1 MSKLHVG
8 DAVYVRSGKDRGKTG
23 KITKIA
29 PKTAQVWV
37 EGVHLVKRHQK
48 KSAAHPQ
55 GGIVEKHLPLPA
67 SVVAKSDK
75 EPTQTKKAT
84 VKKKEDSK

>member
-29 PKTAQVWV
+29 PKTGQLWV

-55 GGIVEKHLPLPA
+55 GGIIEKHLPLPM
-67 SVVAKSDK
+67 SVVALSNT
-75 EPTQTKKAT
+75 E
-84 VKKKEDSK
+84 KKESTK